1 MPKLSF
7 AQEIARLEGELA
19 RTRSNVHALPPLAL
33 AVADELAGHIAA
45 LKEIKLEQQAYR
57 AASMA
62 KTEDLMS
69 LIRRGELAAREL
81 RAYVV
86 LVLGTKDARL
96 SQFGIQPRRRR
107 RRKVRR
113 APATVSTPAAN
124 VSGA

>member
-7 AQEIARLEGELA
+7 AQQVARLEGELA
-19 RTRSNVHALPPLAL
+19 RTRSNAQVLPPLAL
-33 AVADELAGHIAA
+33 AVADELEGHIAA

-57 AASMA
+57 AASLA
-62 KTEDLMS
+62 KTEELMS
-69 LIRRGELAAREL
+69 LISRGELAAREL
-81 RAYVV
+81 RAYIV
-86 LVLGTKDARL
+86 LALGTKDARL
-96 SQFGIQPRRRR
+96 SQFGIQVRRRR

>member
-7 AQEIARLEGELA
+7 AQQIDRLEGELA
-19 RTRSNVHALPPLAL
+19 RARSNAQVLPPLAL
-33 AVADELAGHIAA
+33 AVANELEGHIAA
-45 LKEIKLEQQAYR
+45 LKEIKLEQQAYL

-62 KTEDLMS
+62 RTEELMS

-86 LVLGTKDARL
+86 LALGTKDPRL
-96 SQFGIQPRRRR
+96 SQFGIQIRRRR

>member
-7 AQEIARLEGELA
+7 AQEIARLEGEMA
-19 RTRSNVHALPPLAL
+19 RVRSNAQVLPPLAL
-33 AVADELAGHIAA
+33 AVADELEGHIAA

-62 KTEDLMS
+62 KTEELMS

-86 LVLGTKDARL
+86 LALGTKDRRL
-96 SQFGIQPRRRR
+96 SQFGIQIRRRR
-107 RRKVRR
+107 RRKARR
-113 APATVSTPAAN
+113 APATASKPASN